1 MLGWNDRLWTISTSG
16 DRRCDPKIEWSSQM
30 MIDRRTFILLGA
42 PFVAVTSALAIFP
55 SLLPSTLSSRLTA
68 ATTDMN
74 CVAFKIHGR
83 DRRDVTASGGSKT
96 SLAGSV
102 TGHSNSDQVFI
113 CINQSWRTAWR

>member
-1 MLGWNDRLWTISTSG
+1 
-16 DRRCDPKIEWSSQM
+16 M

-55 SLLPSTLSSRLTA
+55 SLLPSTLSAWLTA

-74 CVAFKIHGR
+74 CVAFKIHGW
-83 DRRDVTASGGSKT
+83 DRCDDTASAGSQA

-102 TGHSNSDQVFI
+102 TGDSNSDQVCI
-113 CINQSWRTAWR
+113 RINQSWRTAWR